1 MNLLPVVLRL
11 AGAEVS
17 VYLIDQSEA
26 FIEGFKRAW
35 EPLNPEFFETP
46 DEAYEAVSN
55 HDQVLLVHPVS
66 DTPILD
72 IAQPLMGPFMKVGTL
87 RVDSVE
93 QGLQDLTSRIT
104 VAMIEQLVG
113 SGVMLHSA
121 VIGDPESKRA
131 LALVGVSGSG
141 KTTASRFLGSK
152 LAYLTDETAVISDE
166 GFVTPYPKPLSVIV
180 DPNAPKEQQNPV
192 EAGLNVVDPEDR
204 GYKLTRIVLISR
216 DEQAKEPRLERVPLH
231 EALVFLSEQSSG
243 LARHPEGV
251 VSLAKLVERCGGVW
265 RLVYSE
271 VEDTLPLVQDLLNGG
286 ELPGADEV
294 ESLEKYTVEDHLPGV
309 YLNGTIAVS
318 RMPGTSGVRVG
329 EDGPFLL
336 LQDTAL
342 NELSEFAAECWLQAE
357 GDISYD
363 DLYARLAEIFEGLPA
378 EAYDE
383 NLSALAAGSMLWVRV
398 IDDPLIDDATWAQIT
413 GSEEVLDEAEENR
426 EVTSEGSTETAAEA
440 DDDVVT
446 E

>member
-152 LAYLTDETAVISDE
+152 LAYLTDETAIISDE

-243 LARHPEGV
+243 LAKHPEGV

-286 ELPGADEV
+286 ELPNADEV

-309 YLNGTIAVS
+309 FLNGTIAVS

-363 DLYARLAEIFEGLPA
+363 DLFARLAEIFEGLPA

-383 NLSALAAGSMLWVRV
+383 NVSALAQGAMLWVRV

>member
-243 LARHPEGV
+243 LAKHPEGV

-309 YLNGTIAVS
+309 YLNGTIVIDRA
-318 RMPGTSGVRVG
+318 PGTSAVRVG

-363 DLYARLAEIFEGLPA
+363 DLFARLAEIFEGLPA

-383 NLSALAAGSMLWVRV
+383 HLSALAAGSMLWVRV

>member
-152 LAYLTDETAVISDE
+152 LAYLTDETAIISDE

-243 LARHPEGV
+243 LAKHPEGV

-286 ELPGADEV
+286 ELPNADEV

-309 YLNGTIAVS
+309 FLNGTIAVS

-336 LQDTAL
+336 MQDTAL

-363 DLYARLAEIFEGLPA
+363 DLFARLAEIFEGLPA

>member
-104 VAMIEQLVG
+104 VVMIEQLVG

-152 LAYLTDETAVISDE
+152 LAYLTDETAIISDE
-166 GFVTPYPKPLSVIV
+166 GVVSPYPKPLSVIV

-243 LARHPEGV
+243 LAKHPEGV

-309 YLNGTIAVS
+309 YLNGTIVIDRA
-318 RMPGTSGVRVG
+318 PGTSAVRVG
-329 EDGPFLL
+329 ENGPFLL

-363 DLYARLAEIFEGLPA
+363 DLFARLAEIFEGLPA

-383 NLSALAAGSMLWVRV
+383 NVSALAQGAMLWVRV

>member
-26 FIEGFKRAW
+26 FVEGFKRAW

-72 IAQPLMGPFMKVGTL
+72 LAQPLMGPYAKVGTL

-104 VAMIEQLVG
+104 LAMIEQLVG

-121 VIGDPESKRA
+121 VIGDPQSKRA

-152 LAYLTDETAVISDE
+152 LAYLTDETAIITDE

-180 DPNAPKEQQNPV
+180 DPDAPKEQQNPV
-192 EAGLNVVDPEDR
+192 EQGLNVVDRDDR
-204 GYKLTRIVLISR
+204 SYELSRIVFISR
-216 DEQAKEPRLERVPLH
+216 DESAAEPRLERVPLH

-243 LARHPEGV
+243 LAKHPEGV

-271 VEDTLPLVQDLLNGG
+271 VKDTLPLVRELLAGG
-286 ELPGADEV
+286 ELPDASEV
-294 ESLEKYTVEDHLPGV
+294 EPLLTYTNPERLPDV
-309 YLNGTIAVS
+309 YLNGTIVIDRA
-318 RMPGTSGVRVG
+318 PGTSAVRVG

-336 LQDTAL
+336 LKDTEL

-357 GDISYD
+357 GGISYD
-363 DLYARLAEIFEGLPA
+363 DHYERMSELFEGLPV

-383 NLSALAAGSMLWVRV
+383 NISALAQGSMLWVRV
-398 IDDPLIDDATWAQIT
+398 IDDPLIDDVTWAQMT
-413 GSEEVLDEAEENR
+413 GSEEVLDEAEERR
-426 EVTSEGSTETAAEA
+426 EATSEEAAETAAA
-440 DDDVVT
+440 TDDDVVT

>member
-26 FIEGFKRAW
+26 FVEGFKRAW

-72 IAQPLMGPFMKVGTL
+72 IAQPLMGPFTKVGTL

-152 LAYLTDETAVISDE
+152 LAYLTDETAIISDE

-243 LARHPEGV
+243 LAKHPEGV

-286 ELPGADEV
+286 ELPNADEV

-309 YLNGTIAVS
+309 FLNGTIAVS

-363 DLYARLAEIFEGLPA
+363 DLFARLAEIFEGLPA

>member
-243 LARHPEGV
+243 LAKHPEGV

-286 ELPGADEV
+286 ELPNADEV

-309 YLNGTIAVS
+309 YLNGTIVIERA
-318 RMPGTSGVRVG
+318 PGTSAVRVG

-363 DLYARLAEIFEGLPA
+363 DLFARLAEIFEGLPA

-383 NLSALAAGSMLWVRV
+383 NVSALAQGAMLWVRV

>member
-26 FIEGFKRAW
+26 FVEGFKRAW

-55 HDQVLLVHPVS
+55 HDQVLMVHPVS

-72 IAQPLMGPFMKVGTL
+72 IAQPLMGPFTKVGTL

-113 SGVMLHSA
+113 TGVMLHSA

-243 LARHPEGV
+243 LAKHPEGV

-309 YLNGTIAVS
+309 YLNGTIVIDRA
-318 RMPGTSGVRVG
+318 PGTSAVRVG

-357 GDISYD
+357 GGISYD
-363 DLYARLAEIFEGLPA
+363 NHYERMAELFEGLPV

-383 NLSALAAGSMLWVRV
+383 NVSALAQGAMLWVRV
-398 IDDPLIDDATWAQIT
+398 IDDPLIDDATWAQMT
-413 GSEEVLDEAEENR
+413 SDEVLDEEQQQIALDSSEEAVSDD
-426 EVTSEGSTETAAEA
+426 E
-440 DDDVVT
+440 DDVV
-446 E
+446 ED

>member
-152 LAYLTDETAVISDE
+152 LAYLTDETAIISDE

-192 EAGLNVVDPEDR
+192 EAGLNVVAPEDR

-243 LARHPEGV
+243 LAKHPEGV

-309 YLNGTIAVS
+309 YLNGTIVIDRA
-318 RMPGTSGVRVG
+318 PGTSAVRVG

-383 NLSALAAGSMLWVRV
+383 NVSALAQGAMLWVRV

-426 EVTSEGSTETAAEA
+426 EVTSEGSTETAAET

>member
-55 HDQVLLVHPVS
+55 HDQVLLVHPIS

-243 LARHPEGV
+243 LAKHPEGV

-309 YLNGTIAVS
+309 YLNGTIVIDRA
-318 RMPGTSGVRVG
+318 PGTSAVRVG

-363 DLYARLAEIFEGLPA
+363 DLFARLAEIFEGLPA

>member
-243 LARHPEGV
+243 LAKHPEGV

-309 YLNGTIAVS
+309 FLNGTIAVS

-363 DLYARLAEIFEGLPA
+363 DLFARLAEIFEGLPA

-383 NLSALAAGSMLWVRV
+383 NLSAMAAGSMLWVRV

-413 GSEEVLDEAEENR
+413 GSEEVLDEAEENH

>member
-152 LAYLTDETAVISDE
+152 LAYLTDETAIISDE

-243 LARHPEGV
+243 LAKHPEGV

-286 ELPGADEV
+286 ELPNADEV

-309 YLNGTIAVS
+309 FLNGTIAVS

-363 DLYARLAEIFEGLPA
+363 DLFARLAEIFEGLPA

-413 GSEEVLDEAEENR
+413 GSEEVLDEAEENH

>member
-26 FIEGFKRAW
+26 FVEGFKRAW

-72 IAQPLMGPFMKVGTL
+72 IAQPLMGPFTKVGTL

-113 SGVMLHSA
+113 TGVMLHSA

-243 LARHPEGV
+243 LAKHPEGV

-309 YLNGTIAVS
+309 YLNGTIVIDRA
-318 RMPGTSGVRVG
+318 PGTSAVRVG

-342 NELSEFAAECWLQAE
+342 NELSEFAAECWLQAD
-357 GDISYD
+357 GGISYD
-363 DLYARLAEIFEGLPA
+363 NHYERMAELFEGLPV

-383 NLSALAAGSMLWVRV
+383 NVSALAQGAMLWVRV
-398 IDDPLIDDATWAQIT
+398 IDDPLIDDATWAQMT
-413 GSEEVLDEAEENR
+413 SDEVLDEEQQQIALDSSEEAVSDD
-426 EVTSEGSTETAAEA
+426 E
-440 DDDVVT
+440 DDVV
-446 E
+446 ED

>member
-243 LARHPEGV
+243 LAKHPEGV

-286 ELPGADEV
+286 DLPGADEV

-309 YLNGTIAVS
+309 FLNGTIAVS

-363 DLYARLAEIFEGLPA
+363 DLFARLAEIFEGLPA

-383 NLSALAAGSMLWVRV
+383 NLSAMAAGSMLWVRV

-413 GSEEVLDEAEENR
+413 GSEEVLDEAEENH

>member
-243 LARHPEGV
+243 LAKHPEGV

-294 ESLEKYTVEDHLPGV
+294 ESLEKYTVEAHLPGV
-309 YLNGTIAVS
+309 FLNGTIAVS

-363 DLYARLAEIFEGLPA
+363 DLFARLAEIFEGLPA

-413 GSEEVLDEAEENR
+413 GNEEILDEAEENR

>member
-26 FIEGFKRAW
+26 FIEGFKCAW

-152 LAYLTDETAVISDE
+152 LAYLTDETAIISDE

-243 LARHPEGV
+243 LAKHPEGV

-309 YLNGTIAVS
+309 YLNGTIVIDRA
-318 RMPGTSGVRVG
+318 PGTSAVRVG

-363 DLYARLAEIFEGLPA
+363 DLFARLAEIFEGLPA

-383 NLSALAAGSMLWVRV
+383 NVSALAQGAMLWVRV

>member
-243 LARHPEGV
+243 LAKHPEGV

-286 ELPGADEV
+286 ELPDADEV

-309 YLNGTIAVS
+309 YLNGTIVIDRA
-318 RMPGTSGVRVG
+318 PGTSAVRVG

-363 DLYARLAEIFEGLPA
+363 DLFARLAEIFEGLPA

-383 NLSALAAGSMLWVRV
+383 NVSALAQGAMLWVRV

>member
-26 FIEGFKRAW
+26 FIEGFKCAW

-152 LAYLTDETAVISDE
+152 LAYLTDETAIISDE

-243 LARHPEGV
+243 LAKHPEGV

-309 YLNGTIAVS
+309 YLNGTIVIDRA
-318 RMPGTSGVRVG
+318 PGTSAVRVG

>member
-192 EAGLNVVDPEDR
+192 EAGLNVVAPEDR

-243 LARHPEGV
+243 LAKHPEGV

-286 ELPGADEV
+286 DLPGADEV

-309 YLNGTIAVS
+309 FLNGTIAVS

-363 DLYARLAEIFEGLPA
+363 DLFARLAEIFEGLPA

>member
-243 LARHPEGV
+243 LAKHPEGV

-309 YLNGTIAVS
+309 YLNGTIVIDRA
-318 RMPGTSGVRVG
+318 PGTSAVRVG

-383 NLSALAAGSMLWVRV
+383 NVSALAQGAMLWVRV
-398 IDDPLIDDATWAQIT
+398 IDDPLIDDATWARIT

>member
-152 LAYLTDETAVISDE
+152 MAYLTDETAVISDE

-243 LARHPEGV
+243 LAKHPEGV

-286 ELPGADEV
+286 ELPDADEV

-309 YLNGTIAVS
+309 YLNGTIVIDRA
-318 RMPGTSGVRVG
+318 PGTSAVRVG

-363 DLYARLAEIFEGLPA
+363 DLFARLAEIFEGLPA

-383 NLSALAAGSMLWVRV
+383 NVSALAQGAMLWVRV

>member
-113 SGVMLHSA
+113 SGVMRHSA

-152 LAYLTDETAVISDE
+152 LAYLTDETAIISDE

-243 LARHPEGV
+243 LAKHPEGV

-286 ELPGADEV
+286 ELPNADEV

-309 YLNGTIAVS
+309 FLNGTIAVS

-363 DLYARLAEIFEGLPA
+363 DLFARLAEIFEGLPA

>member
-152 LAYLTDETAVISDE
+152 LAYLTDETAIISDE
-166 GFVTPYPKPLSVIV
+166 GVVSPYPKPLSVIV

-243 LARHPEGV
+243 LAKHPEGV

-286 ELPGADEV
+286 ELPNADEV

-363 DLYARLAEIFEGLPA
+363 DLFARLAEIFEGLPA

-383 NLSALAAGSMLWVRV
+383 NLSAMAAGSMLWVRV
-398 IDDPLIDDATWAQIT
+398 IDDPLIDDATWAQMT
-413 GSEEVLDEAEENR
+413 SDEVLDEEEQQIALDS
-426 EVTSEGSTETAAEA
+426 SEDAVSDDE
-440 DDDVVT
+440 DDVV
-446 E
+446 ED

>member
-152 LAYLTDETAVISDE
+152 LAYLTDETAIISDE

-243 LARHPEGV
+243 LAKHPEGV

-286 ELPGADEV
+286 ELPDADEV

-309 YLNGTIAVS
+309 YLNGTIVIDRA
-318 RMPGTSGVRVG
+318 PGTSAVRVG

-363 DLYARLAEIFEGLPA
+363 DLFARLAEIFEGLPA

-383 NLSALAAGSMLWVRV
+383 NVSALAQGAMLWVRV

>member
-26 FIEGFKRAW
+26 FIEGFKCAW

-309 YLNGTIAVS
+309 YLNGTIVIDRA
-318 RMPGTSGVRVG
+318 PGTSAVRVG

-383 NLSALAAGSMLWVRV
+383 NVSALAQGAMLWVRV

>member
-152 LAYLTDETAVISDE
+152 LAYLTDETAIISDE

-243 LARHPEGV
+243 LAKHPEGV

-286 ELPGADEV
+286 ELPNADEV

-309 YLNGTIAVS
+309 FLNGTIAVS

-363 DLYARLAEIFEGLPA
+363 DLFARLAEIFEGLPA

-398 IDDPLIDDATWAQIT
+398 IDDPLIDDATWAQLT
-413 GSEEVLDEAEENR
+413 SDEVLDEEEQQIALDS
-426 EVTSEGSTETAAEA
+426 SEDAASDDE
-440 DDDVVT
+440 DDVV
-446 E
+446 ED

>member
-192 EAGLNVVDPEDR
+192 EAGLNVVAPEDR

-243 LARHPEGV
+243 LAKHPEGV

-309 YLNGTIAVS
+309 FLNGTIAVS

-363 DLYARLAEIFEGLPA
+363 DLFARLAEIFEGLPA

>member
-152 LAYLTDETAVISDE
+152 LAYLTDETAIISDE

-243 LARHPEGV
+243 LAKHPEGV

-286 ELPGADEV
+286 ELPNADEV

-309 YLNGTIAVS
+309 FLNGTIAVS

-363 DLYARLAEIFEGLPA
+363 DLFARLAEIFEGLPA

-426 EVTSEGSTETAAEA
+426 EVTSEGSTETAAET

>member
-192 EAGLNVVDPEDR
+192 EAGLNVVAPEDR

>member
-192 EAGLNVVDPEDR
+192 EAGLNVVAPEDR

-243 LARHPEGV
+243 LAKHPEGV

-357 GDISYD
+357 GHISYD
-363 DLYARLAEIFEGLPA
+363 DLFARLAEIFEGLPA

-383 NLSALAAGSMLWVRV
+383 NLSAMAAGSMLWVRV
-398 IDDPLIDDATWAQIT
+398 IDDPLIDDATWAQMT
-413 GSEEVLDEAEENR
+413 SDEVLDEEEQQIALDS
-426 EVTSEGSTETAAEA
+426 SEDAVSDDE
-440 DDDVVT
+440 DDVV
-446 E
+446 ED

>member
-72 IAQPLMGPFMKVGTL
+72 IAQPLMGPFTKVGTL

-113 SGVMLHSA
+113 TGVMLHSA

-152 LAYLTDETAVISDE
+152 LAYLTDETAIISDE
-166 GFVTPYPKPLSVIV
+166 GVVSPYPKPLSVIV

-192 EAGLNVVDPEDR
+192 EAGLNVVDPEDC

-243 LARHPEGV
+243 LAKHPEGV

-309 YLNGTIAVS
+309 YLNGTIVIDRA
-318 RMPGTSGVRVG
+318 PGTSAVRVG

-336 LQDTAL
+336 LCDTEL

-357 GDISYD
+357 GGISYD
-363 DLYARLAEIFEGLPA
+363 NHYERMAELFEGLPV

-383 NLSALAAGSMLWVRV
+383 NVSALAQGAMLWVRV
-398 IDDPLIDDATWAQIT
+398 IDDPLIDDATWARMT

>member
-26 FIEGFKRAW
+26 FVEGFKRAW

-72 IAQPLMGPFMKVGTL
+72 IAQPLMGPFTKVGTL

-113 SGVMLHSA
+113 TGVMLHSA

-243 LARHPEGV
+243 LAKHPEGV

-309 YLNGTIAVS
+309 YLNGTIVIDRA
-318 RMPGTSGVRVG
+318 PGTSAVRVG

-357 GDISYD
+357 GGISYD
-363 DLYARLAEIFEGLPA
+363 NHYERMAELFEGLPV

-383 NLSALAAGSMLWVRV
+383 NVSALAQGAMLWVRV
-398 IDDPLIDDATWAQIT
+398 IDDPLIDDATWAQMT
-413 GSEEVLDEAEENR
+413 SDEVLDEEQQQIALDSSEEAVSDD
-426 EVTSEGSTETAAEA
+426 E
-440 DDDVVT
+440 DDVV
-446 E
+446 ED

>member
-113 SGVMLHSA
+113 TGVMLHSA

-243 LARHPEGV
+243 LAKHPEGV

-309 YLNGTIAVS
+309 YLNGTIVIDRA
-318 RMPGTSGVRVG
+318 PGTSAVRVG

-357 GDISYD
+357 GGISYD
-363 DLYARLAEIFEGLPA
+363 NHYERMAELFEGLPV

-383 NLSALAAGSMLWVRV
+383 NVSALAQGAMLWVRV
-398 IDDPLIDDATWAQIT
+398 IDDPLIDDATWAQMT
-413 GSEEVLDEAEENR
+413 SDEVLDEEQQQIALDSSEEAVSDD
-426 EVTSEGSTETAAEA
+426 E
-440 DDDVVT
+440 DDVV
-446 E
+446 ED

>member
-243 LARHPEGV
+243 LAKHPEGV

-363 DLYARLAEIFEGLPA
+363 DLFARLAEIFEGLPA

-398 IDDPLIDDATWAQIT
+398 IDDPLIDDATWARIT

>member
-72 IAQPLMGPFMKVGTL
+72 VAQPLMGPFMKVGTL

-113 SGVMLHSA
+113 TGVMLHSA

-243 LARHPEGV
+243 LAKHPEGV

-271 VEDTLPLVQDLLNGG
+271 VQDTLPLVRELLAGG

-309 YLNGTIAVS
+309 YLNGTIVIDRA
-318 RMPGTSGVRVG
+318 PGTSAVRVG

-363 DLYARLAEIFEGLPA
+363 DLFARLAEIFEGLPA

-383 NLSALAAGSMLWVRV
+383 NVSALAQGAMLWVRV

>member
-26 FIEGFKRAW
+26 FVEGFKRAW

-72 IAQPLMGPFMKVGTL
+72 IAQPLMGPFTKVGTL

-113 SGVMLHSA
+113 TGVMLHSA

-243 LARHPEGV
+243 LAKHPEGV

-309 YLNGTIAVS
+309 YLNGTIVIDRA
-318 RMPGTSGVRVG
+318 PGTSAVRVG

-357 GDISYD
+357 GGISYD
-363 DLYARLAEIFEGLPA
+363 NHYERLAELFEGLPV

-383 NLSALAAGSMLWVRV
+383 NVSALAQGAMLWVRV
-398 IDDPLIDDATWAQIT
+398 IDDPLIDDATWAQMT
-413 GSEEVLDEAEENR
+413 SDEVLDEEQQQIALDSSEEAVSDD
-426 EVTSEGSTETAAEA
+426 E
-440 DDDVVT
+440 DDVV
-446 E
+446 ED

>member
-152 LAYLTDETAVISDE
+152 LAYLTDETAIISDE

-243 LARHPEGV
+243 LAKHPEGV

-286 ELPGADEV
+286 ELPNADEV

-309 YLNGTIAVS
+309 YLNGTIVIDRA
-318 RMPGTSGVRVG
+318 PGTSAVRVG

-383 NLSALAAGSMLWVRV
+383 NVSALAQGAMLWVRV